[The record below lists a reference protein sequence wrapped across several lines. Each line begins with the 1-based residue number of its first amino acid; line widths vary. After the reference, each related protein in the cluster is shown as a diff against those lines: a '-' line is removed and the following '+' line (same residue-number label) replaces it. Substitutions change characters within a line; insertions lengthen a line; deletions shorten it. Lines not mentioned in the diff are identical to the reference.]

1 VLLVM
6 EKNRDIAILKT
17 MGTSA
22 SSIRRIFMLQGLVI
36 GILGTVVG
44 SLLGCAVIYVLDRY
58 KLIQV
63 PIDVYQISYVPFKLQ
78 PLDFAVVVVAALAIC
93 FFATIYPSRQA
104 SKLDP
109 AQALRYQ

>member
-1 VLLVM
+1 M

-22 SSIRRIFMLQGLVI
+22 RSIRRIFVLQGLVI
-36 GILGTVVG
+36 GILGTTAG
-44 SLLGCAVIYVLDRY
+44 AVFGYAIIYILDRY
-58 KLIQV
+58 KLIHV
-63 PIDVYQISYVPFKLQ
+63 PIDVYQISYVPFILQ
-78 PLDFAVVVVAALAIC
+78 PLDFAIVIVAALAIC
-93 FFATIYPSRQA
+93 FIATIYPSRQA